1 MENKEKVMLDMPV
14 SRIRAKGFLQFK
26 QHWKALVPLVVLQ
39 IVLVNAGGYLLS
51 LMPSSLATIGIFL
64 AIPLEVGLC
73 IVVLK
78 TARGGRAEVS
88 DLFFPYKAYF
98 FKAIG
103 LNCLIALFV
112 ILWSLTGVIPGA
124 IFLGILAGGGAKG
137 SAAFIFFAALIIV
150 LMLIPTVI
158 AVYRYSQAL
167 YVFVDNPELKV
178 KECIE
183 KSKELTLDNKKKLF
197 FLDLSFIGWGLAAA
211 APVIIAV
218 LLTIGRIKMVILELE
233 ANRVFGELHSFGTR
247 DIVEVVFMYAAA
259 VIVAGIISLL
269 LSIPVIAYNAVAR
282 ATAYDILTG
291 RADKNG
297 EYKEQMNI
305 NALTDLEKI
314 KKKLAAPASDNQDDK
329 KSTADGKN
337 EDQDAIKNDE
347 DQAKDK

>member
-14 SRIRAKGFLQFK
+14 SRIRAKGLLQFK
-26 QHWKALVPLVVLQ
+26 QHWKALMPLVVLQ
-39 IVLVNAGGYLLS
+39 IILANVGGYLFS
-51 LMPSSLATIGIFL
+51 LMPSSLVTIGILL
-64 AIPLEVGLC
+64 AAPLEVGLC
-73 IVVLK
+73 IAVLK

-103 LNCLIALFV
+103 LDCLIALFV
-112 ILWSLTGVIPGA
+112 VLWSLTGIIPGV

-137 SAAFIFFAALIIV
+137 SVAFIFFAVVVVV
-150 LMLIPTVI
+150 LMLIPAVI

-167 YVFVDNPELKV
+167 FVFIDNPELKV

-183 KSKELTLDNKKKLF
+183 KSKELMLDNKKKLF

-218 LLTIGRIKMVILELE
+218 LLTIGRIKMAILEME
-233 ANRVFGELHSFGTR
+233 ANQVFGELHSFGVR
-247 DIVEVVFMYAAA
+247 DIVEVILMYATA

-269 LSIPVIAYNAVAR
+269 LSIPVVAYNAVAR

-297 EYKEQMNI
+297 EYKEPVDVSE
-305 NALTDLEKI
+305 LTDIDKVKAKLE
-314 KKKLAAPASDNQDDK
+314 ASASCNKDK
-329 KSTADGKN
+329 KSTTDEKN
-337 EDQDAIKNDE
+337 EDQDVTKNDE